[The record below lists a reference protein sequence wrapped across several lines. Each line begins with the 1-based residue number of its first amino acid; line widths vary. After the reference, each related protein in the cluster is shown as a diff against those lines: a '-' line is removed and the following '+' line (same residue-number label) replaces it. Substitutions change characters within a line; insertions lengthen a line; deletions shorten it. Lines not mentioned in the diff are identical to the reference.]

1 MYGKQM
7 EMFEDGGLNQEGG
20 MVDEVSGNDVPVGST
35 RSEVRDDIP
44 AMLSE
49 GEFVFPADVVRYFG
63 LERLMEMRQ
72 QAKMGL
78 KKMEAM
84 GQMGNSEEATM
95 PDDLPFSVEELEY
108 EEEEDEDDGMNEY
121 AVGGYIEAQQGTF
134 VPAQDNMLSSPSYF
148 ANNPVN
154 ITPATTLG
162 ASDFSAQTIAAPQ
175 GQTDVASQMQTMNT
189 QPQTGSVVQPS
200 FTVPT
205 YQDVY
210 TFKKYIH
217 TTTKE
222 IRDFPFYF
230 DQPVTP
236 IPEGFVPYTAT
247 EQQQPA
253 DTATQTT
260 QMLQEDGGDDS
271 EPMPTPAPIDYS
283 KMGAEE
289 IMQAYKNNQ
298 TASAIMMGVGAAFP
312 PVGLFG
318 AWATNREKNKIT
330 ARMQE
335 LGLEVPKDE
344 GIFGNVI
351 SGIKNLFGMD
361 QQAATAVTAR
371 GTGTGA
377 GAGTTAGT
385 ARAVTPT
392 VTSRVATRPE
402 GPASGMPAAKPKGR
416 FDTPVGGGMPAAKKD
431 RDFAAQ
437 QTQTKTAGKTAI
449 ASSVAKGQTQNIV
462 NAAMDR
468 AEKEAINKSISESKA
483 AGKSYNETV
492 NTAAKAANEARDKA
506 KEAVTKEADKVTKSL
521 ENLSKGVKT
530 GFNKGGLAARTK

>member
-44 AMLSE
+44 AMLSQ

-78 KKMEAM
+78 KKMESM

-95 PDDLPFSVEELEY
+95 PDDLPFSVDELQY
-108 EEEEDEDDGMNEY
+108 EEDDTEEY
-121 AVGGYIEAQQGTF
+121 AQGGYIKAQQGTF
-134 VPAQDNMLSSPSYF
+134 VPAANNMLSSPSYF
-148 ANNPVN
+148 ASNPVN
-154 ITPATTLG
+154 IAPATTLG
-162 ASDFSAQTIAAPQ
+162 ASGFTEPAPVATQTPAAATQAQT
-175 GQTDVASQMQTMNT
+175 VNV
-189 QPQTGSVVQPS
+189 QPQAGSVVQPD
-200 FTVPT
+200 FRVPT

-210 TFKKYIH
+210 TFKKYIN
-217 TTTKE
+217 TSTKE

-271 EPMPTPAPIDYS
+271 EPMPTPAPVDYS

-330 ARMQE
+330 ARMEE

-361 QQAATAVTAR
+361 QQAATAATAATIR
-371 GTGTGA
+371 GAGTAA
-377 GAGTTAGT
+377 GAGTTRRADAGAGAGAAREVRPT
-385 ARAVTPT
+385 AGLSRPIYETKKAPVSSGRGTIQATAPVT
-392 VTSRVATRPE
+392 
-402 GPASGMPAAKPKGR
+402 
-416 FDTPVGGGMPAAKKD
+416 KKD
-431 RDFAAQ
+431 RDSNDVFAAAETAAQ
-437 QTQTKTAGKTAI
+437 SARKALETSRGATQK
-449 ASSVAKGQTQNIV
+449 VLD
-462 NAAMDR
+462 AAVSR
-468 AEKEAINKSISESKA
+468 GVK
-483 AGKSYNETV
+483 AGKSDNEIV
-492 NTAAKAANEARDKA
+492 
-506 KEAVTKEADKVTKSL
+506 KE
-521 ENLSKGVKT
+521 GVKILDEAKKVEDALKDQAK
-530 GFNKGGLAARTK
+530 GIRRGYNKGGLAARTK

>member
-78 KKMEAM
+78 KKMESM

-95 PDDLPFSVEELEY
+95 PDDLPFSVDELQY
-108 EEEEDEDDGMNEY
+108 EEDDTEEY
-121 AVGGYIEAQQGTF
+121 AQGGYIKAQQGTF
-134 VPAQDNMLSSPSYF
+134 VPAADNMLSSPSYF
-148 ANNPVN
+148 ASNPVN
-154 ITPATTLG
+154 IAPATTLG
-162 ASDFSAQTIAAPQ
+162 ASGFTEPAPVATQTPADAT
-175 GQTDVASQMQTMNT
+175 QTQAVNI
-189 QPQTGSVVQPS
+189 QPQTGSVVQPE
-200 FTVPT
+200 FKVPT

-271 EPMPTPAPIDYS
+271 EPMPTPAPVDYS
-283 KMGAEE
+283 KMGADE
-289 IMQAYKNNQ
+289 ILQAYKNNQ

-361 QQAATAVTAR
+361 QQAATAATAATAR
-371 GTGTGA
+371 GAGTGA
-377 GAGTTAGT
+377 DAGTTAGT

-392 VTSRVATRPE
+392 VTPRVATRPE

-416 FDTPVGGGMPAAKKD
+416 FDTPVGGGMPAAKPKPK
-431 RDFAAQ
+431 AASAPVGGRGTGATAERGTASASLRGTTELEGPEATRNP
-437 QTQTKTAGKTAI
+437 TQKVLDAA
-449 ASSVAKGQTQNIV
+449 VARSLK
-462 NAAMDR
+462 
-468 AEKEAINKSISESKA
+468 
-483 AGKSYNETV
+483 AGKSDDEIVNE
-492 NTAAKAANEARDKA
+492 
-506 KEAVTKEADKVTKSL
+506 
-521 ENLSKGVKT
+521 GVKILEEAARVESAIKDQKNR
-530 GFNKGGLAARTK
+530 GMQRGYNKGGLAARTK